1 MGVTTDSKSDSS
13 QHVNSTAIYR
23 KQVAA
28 QSNIESI
35 HWMFRQVGAGMLLV
49 VVAAGESENI
59 GSVSICCLPAVFTT
73 TTTATITYLSIHN
86 QLTPKNAAE
95 ETRTFPSPRPKYSR
109 CGAQSN
115 VVIHCSGA
123 ILLLDVF
130 KWGDDEMEWDNGD
143 NFKMLFVTS
152 DRRLKSYMNM
162 NIHGASG

>member
-1 MGVTTDSKSDSS
+1 MAVLHLLQGMRWVLLLIARVTVPSMWTV
-13 QHVNSTAIYR
+13 QP
-23 KQVAA
+23 QPQLPA

-95 ETRTFPSPRPKYSR
+95 ETKTFPSPRLKYSWCAVR
-109 CGAQSN
+109 
-115 VVIHCSGA
+115 HCSTDWQWCNS
-123 ILLLDVF
+123 IITYLH
-130 KWGDDEMEWDNGD
+130 
-143 NFKMLFVTS
+143 VTWWKGRES
-152 DRRLKSYMNM
+152 QS
-162 NIHGASG
+162 SQF